1 MNSLNR
7 KTIAVD
13 LFNNK
18 VKAYLKRNRD
28 IRNENKKIIQTEKIK
43 ISHLA
48 YLDCLSSLLSSNF
61 IYKNDITV
69 YNGALISNKIGT
81 KSIDY
86 SNQINSLCSA
96 LFEKA
101 KKVPHEI
108 ITSHTY
114 KKPKI
119 QGNPPNK
126 TETHNTLSTS
136 NINLNKS
143 LESFSYGK
151 YVPKDSKDYEDLSL
165 AEFLNEEIKNIKRTN
180 TIRYNDISMSPK
192 ENNKTISMIEM
203 NYRPSTP
210 NPSMYVN
217 KTRRK
222 ISQGSNFDTIEYYN
236 RQLVSNKS
244 KKQYSIISS
253 NYPKK
258 QNVNQTKISYNSFRN
273 GITKKKTATTNRQ
286 NKKEPNSFI
295 KLQKQKNYATIKVFD
310 SKEIISQPLNKSSFN
325 TINTP
330 KKILNCKNSFISRP
344 MTSSTSRN
352 ISFITSPKNQIN
364 ANNKTIGGLFN
375 IKIDLRELMKDDY
388 DEAFSRNNNEKSFK
402 SEAVTGAR
410 NSIDRLIIEQ
420 KFDENG
426 NIVI

>member
-43 ISHLA
+43 ISPLA

-165 AEFLNEEIKNIKRTN
+165 AEFLNEEIKNIKR
-180 TIRYNDISMSPK
+180 
-192 ENNKTISMIEM
+192 E
-203 NYRPSTP
+203 
-210 NPSMYVN
+210 
-217 KTRRK
+217 
-222 ISQGSNFDTIEYYN
+222 
-236 RQLVSNKS
+236 
-244 KKQYSIISS
+244 
-253 NYPKK
+253 
-258 QNVNQTKISYNSFRN
+258 
-273 GITKKKTATTNRQ
+273 
-286 NKKEPNSFI
+286 
-295 KLQKQKNYATIKVFD
+295 
-310 SKEIISQPLNKSSFN
+310 
-325 TINTP
+325 
-330 KKILNCKNSFISRP
+330 
-344 MTSSTSRN
+344 
-352 ISFITSPKNQIN
+352 
-364 ANNKTIGGLFN
+364 
-375 IKIDLRELMKDDY
+375 
-388 DEAFSRNNNEKSFK
+388 
-402 SEAVTGAR
+402 
-410 NSIDRLIIEQ
+410 
-420 KFDENG
+420 
-426 NIVI
+426 